1 MVGSLHVL
9 AGEVWLSITSHQQ
22 KFFLETVFQAND
34 PLKKTSSMLQC
45 LMIDD

>member
-34 PLKKTSSMLQC
+34 PLKEKQFNVAVF
-45 LMIDD
+45 DDR